1 MTIKILGEI
10 PAAIP
15 EKMRAISI
23 GEDNSPASL
32 TLTEHN
38 TPRPDTYEILVKIG
52 AAGVNRGDCYQRMGL
67 YPPPSGASEIMGLEF
82 AGTVVA
88 CGSDVTRWQPGARIA
103 GLVAGGGYAEYGV
116 VHEDHALE
124 IPENMSFTDAAALP
138 ETIYTV
144 WANVFEL
151 GGLVA
156 GETLLIHGGSSGIG
170 TTAIQMAKYYGATVV
185 TTAGTDEKCDFC
197 EKLGAD
203 LAINYKNTH
212 FDAAIDTLTEGK
224 GVNLILDIVGG
235 SYFQRNISAAAR
247 GGRIVNIAHL
257 EGARAEIDM
266 LPVML
271 KNLILTGSTLR
282 ARPIPEKTRLTGIIK
297 EKIWPLAGKE
307 IKPIVDTVFPLGEAG
322 AAQSL
327 METSQHIGKIILDCE
342 V

>member
-1 MTIKILGEI
+1 
-10 PAAIP
+10 
-15 EKMRAISI
+15 
-23 GEDNSPASL
+23 
-32 TLTEHN
+32 
-38 TPRPDTYEILVKIG
+38 
-52 AAGVNRGDCYQRMGL
+52 
-67 YPPPSGASEIMGLEF
+67 F

-88 CGSDVTRWQPGARIA
+88 CGSGVTRWQPGARIA

-124 IPENMSFTDAAALP
+124 IPKNMSFTDAAAMP

-170 TTAIQMAKYYGATVV
+170 TTAIQMAKHCGAIVA

-203 LAINYKNTH
+203 LAINYKNTD
-212 FDAAIDTLTEGK
+212 FEAAIDTLTEGK

-257 EGARAEIDM
+257 EGARAEVDM

-282 ARPIPEKTRLTGIIK
+282 ARPMPEKTRLTGIIK

-307 IKPIVDTVFPLGEAG
+307 IKPIVDTVFPLSEAG

>member
-1 MTIKILGEI
+1 MTIEI
-10 PAAIP
+10 AEEIP

-23 GEDNSPASL
+23 GEDKSPATLSL
-32 TLTEHN
+32 SEYD
-38 TPRPDTYEILVKIG
+38 TPRPDTHEILVKIG
-52 AAGVNRGDCYQRMGL
+52 AAGVNRGDCYQRMGF
-67 YPPPSGASEIMGLEF
+67 YPPPPGASQVMGLEF

-88 CGSDVTRWQPGARIA
+88 CGSGVTRWQVGARIA
-103 GLVAGGGYAEYGV
+103 GLVAGGGYAEYGL

-151 GGLVA
+151 GGLSA
-156 GETLLIHGGSSGIG
+156 GQTLLIHGGSSGIG
-170 TTAIQMAKYYGATVV
+170 TTAIQMAKHFGARVAI
-185 TTAGTDEKCDFC
+185 TAGTDEKCDFC
-197 EKLGAD
+197 ENLGAD
-203 LAINYKNTH
+203 LTINYKTTD
-212 FDAAIDTLTEGK
+212 FEAAIAALTDGQ
-224 GVNLILDIVGG
+224 GADLILDMVGG
-235 SYFQRNISAAAR
+235 SYFQRNIAAAAR

-271 KNLILTGSTLR
+271 KNLTLTGSTLR
-282 ARPIPEKTRLTGIIK
+282 ARPIPEKTRLTNIIK
-297 EKIWPLAGKE
+297 EKIWPLAGQE
-307 IKPIVDTVFPLGEAG
+307 IKPIVDTVFPLAEAG

>member
-1 MTIKILGEI
+1 MTAKIPREI

-38 TPRPDTYEILVKIG
+38 TPRPDTSEILVKIG
-52 AAGVNRGDCYQRMGL
+52 AAGVNRGDCYQRMGF

>member
-52 AAGVNRGDCYQRMGL
+52 AAGVNRGDCYQRMGF

-327 METSQHIGKIILDCE
+327 METSQHIGKIILHCE

>member
-15 EKMRAISI
+15 KKMRAISI

-52 AAGVNRGDCYQRMGL
+52 AAGVNRGDCYQRMGV

-88 CGSDVTRWQPGARIA
+88 CGSDVTCWQPGARIA

-224 GVNLILDIVGG
+224 GVNLILDMVGG

>member
-1 MTIKILGEI
+1 MTIKIPGEI

-32 TLTEHN
+32 TLTEHD
-38 TPRPDTYEILVKIG
+38 TPRPDTNEILVKIA
-52 AAGVNRGDCYQRMGL
+52 AAGVNRGDCYQRMGF
-67 YPPPSGASEIMGLEF
+67 YPPPPGASEIMGLEF

-124 IPENMSFTDAAALP
+124 IPEYMSFTDAAALP

-170 TTAIQMAKYYGATVV
+170 TTAIQMAKHYGAIVA
-185 TTAGTDEKCDFC
+185 TTAGTDEKCYFC

-203 LAINYKNTH
+203 LTINYKNTD
-212 FDAAIDTLTEGK
+212 FDVAIDTLTEGK
-224 GVNLILDIVGG
+224 GVNLILDMVGG

-282 ARPIPEKTRLTGIIK
+282 ARSIPEKTRLTGIVK

>member
-1 MTIKILGEI
+1 MTIEI

-15 EKMRAISI
+15 EKMQAINI
-23 GEDNSPASL
+23 GADKSPDSL
-32 TLTEHN
+32 SLTEHD
-38 TPRPDTYEILVKIG
+38 TPRPDKNEILVKIG
-52 AAGVNRGDCYQRMGL
+52 AAGVNRGDCYQRMGF
-67 YPPPSGASEIMGLEF
+67 YPPPPGASEIMGLEF

-88 CGSDVTRWQPGARIA
+88 CGSGVTRWQPGARIA

-124 IPENMSFTDAAALP
+124 MPENMSFTDAAALP

-151 GGLVA
+151 GGLLA

-170 TTAIQMAKYYGATVV
+170 TTAIQMAKHYGAIVV

-203 LAINYKNTH
+203 LTINYKNTD
-212 FDAAIDTLTEGK
+212 FEAAIDTLTEGK
-224 GVNLILDIVGG
+224 GVNLILDMVGG
-235 SYFQRNISAAAR
+235 SYFQRNIATAAR

-271 KNLILTGSTLR
+271 KNLTLTGSTLR
-282 ARPIPEKTRLTGIIK
+282 ARPIPEKTRLTVIIR
-297 EKIWPLAGKE
+297 EKIWPLIGKE
-307 IKPIVDTVFPLGEAG
+307 LKPIVDSVFPLGQAG
-322 AAQSL
+322 AAQRL

>member
-52 AAGVNRGDCYQRMGL
+52 AAGVNRGDCYQRMGF

-88 CGSDVTRWQPGARIA
+88 CGSDVTRWQPGARIT

>member
-1 MTIKILGEI
+1 
-10 PAAIP
+10 
-15 EKMRAISI
+15 MRAISI

-52 AAGVNRGDCYQRMGL
+52 AAGVNRGDCYQRMGF

-170 TTAIQMAKYYGATVV
+170 TTAIQMAKHYGAIVA

-197 EKLGAD
+197 KKLGAD
-203 LAINYKNTH
+203 LTINYKNTN
-212 FDAAIDTLTEGK
+212 FEGAIDILTEGK
-224 GVNLILDIVGG
+224 GVNLILDMVGG
-235 SYFQRNISAAAR
+235 SYFQRNISAAAH

-257 EGARAEIDM
+257 EGARAKIDM

-271 KNLILTGSTLR
+271 KNLTLTGSTLR

-327 METSQHIGKIILDCE
+327 METSQHSGKIILDCE

>member
-1 MTIKILGEI
+1 MTIKIPGEI

-52 AAGVNRGDCYQRMGL
+52 AAGVNRGDCYQRMGF
-67 YPPPSGASEIMGLEF
+67 YPPPPGASEIMGLEF

-170 TTAIQMAKYYGATVV
+170 TTAIQMAKHYGAIVA

-203 LAINYKNTH
+203 LAINYKNTD
-212 FDAAIDTLTEGK
+212 FEAAIDTLTEGK
-224 GVNLILDIVGG
+224 GVNLILDMVGG

-282 ARPIPEKTRLTGIIK
+282 ARPIPEKTRLTGIIR

>member
-1 MTIKILGEI
+1 MTIKIPGEI

-32 TLTEHN
+32 SLTEHD
-38 TPRPDTYEILVKIG
+38 TPRPDTNEILVKIA
-52 AAGVNRGDCYQRMGL
+52 AAGVNRGDCYQRMGF
-67 YPPPSGASEIMGLEF
+67 YPPPPGASEIMGLEF

-170 TTAIQMAKYYGATVV
+170 TTAIQMAKHYGAIVA
-185 TTAGTDEKCDFC
+185 TTAGTDEKCYFC

-203 LAINYKNTH
+203 LTINYKNTD
-212 FDAAIDTLTEGK
+212 FDVAIHTLTEGK
-224 GVNLILDIVGG
+224 GVNLILDMVGG

-282 ARPIPEKTRLTGIIK
+282 ARSIPEKTRLTGIVK

>member
-38 TPRPDTYEILVKIG
+38 TPRPDTSEILVKIG
-52 AAGVNRGDCYQRMGL
+52 AAGVNRGDCYQRMGF
-67 YPPPSGASEIMGLEF
+67 YPPPSGASESMGLEF

-203 LAINYKNTH
+203 LTINYKNTD

-224 GVNLILDIVGG
+224 GV
-235 SYFQRNISAAAR
+235 
-247 GGRIVNIAHL
+247 
-257 EGARAEIDM
+257 
-266 LPVML
+266 
-271 KNLILTGSTLR
+271 
-282 ARPIPEKTRLTGIIK
+282 
-297 EKIWPLAGKE
+297 
-307 IKPIVDTVFPLGEAG
+307 
-322 AAQSL
+322 
-327 METSQHIGKIILDCE
+327 
-342 V
+342 

>member
-1 MTIKILGEI
+1 MTIKIPGEI

-23 GEDNSPASL
+23 GEDDSPASL
-32 TLTEHN
+32 SLTEHN
-38 TPRPDTYEILVKIG
+38 TPRPDTHEILVKIR

-67 YPPPSGASEIMGLEF
+67 YPPPPGASEIMGLEF

-103 GLVAGGGYAEYGV
+103 ALVAGGGYAEYGV

-170 TTAIQMAKYYGATVV
+170 TTAIQMAKHYGAIVA

-203 LAINYKNTH
+203 LTINYKNAD

-224 GVNLILDIVGG
+224 GVNLILDMVGG

-271 KNLILTGSTLR
+271 KNLIITGSTLR

-307 IKPIVDTVFPLGEAG
+307 IRPIVDTVFPLGEAG

>member
-52 AAGVNRGDCYQRMGL
+52 AAGVNRGDCYQRMGF

-170 TTAIQMAKYYGATVV
+170 TTAIQMAKHYGAIVA

-203 LAINYKNTH
+203 LTINYKNAD
-212 FDAAIDTLTEGK
+212 FDAAIDTLTGGK
-224 GVNLILDIVGG
+224 GVNLILDMVGG

-271 KNLILTGSTLR
+271 KNLTLTGSTMR
-282 ARPIPEKTRLTGIIK
+282 ARTIPEKTRLTNIIK
-297 EKIWPLAGKE
+297 EKIWPLAGQE

>member
-1 MTIKILGEI
+1 MTIKIPGEI

-52 AAGVNRGDCYQRMGL
+52 AAGVNRGDCYQRMGF

-307 IKPIVDTVFPLGEAG
+307 IKAIVDTVFPLGEAG